1 MQYLLWQHFS
11 GGLHLGKT
19 MRRPSYE
26 WRLSSCQQ
34 QPHITMPI
42 FSSGRGG
49 STVLN
54 IRSQSYTFVLFI
66 FRGCGMLW
74 PTFQES
80 NLRQQGDASE
90 TRRALSGRKL
100 CPATV
105 TAVTAVTVFSCS
117 NCFILDAV
125 RRSRTAAFNRPGQV
139 WTDLDSSGPQTCHHR
154 VTRRDRR
161 VVV

>member
-90 TRRALSGRKL
+90 TGRPVATGKL
-100 CPATV
+100 CHTATV
-105 TAVTAVTVFSCS
+105 TATLTATVAQYLLQGALQAACLCRGAGWSVTQDFLTQ
-117 NCFILDAV
+117 LM
-125 RRSRTAAFNRPGQV
+125 
-139 WTDLDSSGPQTCHHR
+139 
-154 VTRRDRR
+154 
-161 VVV
+161 